1 MEYDVTGTLK
11 IDTESFEK
19 ALKDAQKRI
28 DKFKKDLDSLG
39 SLAKEIGFPELDK
52 SLKDI
57 NKQLDNVVVDFEKV
71 DNSVD
76 GVVESVGDLKK
87 ETDNATNNVKN
98 LKNEIKQVAEEGN
111 KVDESFEKTTKRID
125 ELKSNLKSAYNEMK
139 NLRNEQNKI
148 GERYS
153 KALKKNGEQF
163 TFAYDFY
170 KKGDQARYEKEME
183 KYHKQEAELNKKFN
197 PLFQEVNDKIKRN
210 REEIEKYKSEI
221 DRLEESLERVPNS
234 FDKITEASKNAGQS
248 VRDGLLKELQ
258 KSEEKLA
265 SLYKNFEK
273 ATEKVRSRP
282 LLAHET
288 SDDRIRKGIDESP
301 KLKELNDEIKRQKW
315 YIEDL
320 LKEWDKLGEPSTE
333 LDKKISKIEKWTAG
347 IKEAEVELARL
358 RTSAEN
364 PERFYRDNQSGY
376 YAKKEL
382 DSVMETL
389 SKYDKP
395 MEKINTRMKEL
406 KAEFSQ
412 LLDVPQVADRNFER
426 IRVVEEEID
435 RLYQRAD
442 KRQAKISK
450 EVRDHLNSISTEA
463 KESAKG
469 VDNVTKSAEKLERE
483 TKQVADAGKKA
494 GESAKELDEYFDQAT
509 SSVKKTSAEVDALQ
523 RRINKIKLDKN
534 FTKDF
539 YSAVRSAEGG
549 NGVELKPIYD
559 NLKKDYKDLVKNK
572 AEFERLF
579 SNAVRRTNTRLYP
592 SRDPDK
598 HTNIGGRNFGYIDRK
613 ALISLDEF
621 NKLMDKADEKVK
633 LLNNDAEKTPTAI
646 ERSVEKLREAHSKW
660 DELRN
665 KMNSLKSKG
674 ASESEIEKATAE
686 YEKQRKV
693 VNELT
698 TAHNKLLTSQREEK
712 EQLTD
717 LDKEIKNA
725 VKSSEQLDEPFDQ
738 ATSSAKKTGAEVDKL
753 KQKFRNIYNPI
764 TNRQGLAT
772 IFDNK
777 AQAELDKH
785 NDFFNKTQ
793 DRIMKL
799 KEEMTEVSGLLT
811 DLQIKQR
818 KAQEGLDKYG
828 DGNRWSKKWK
838 EDLKIIPPEI
848 DKVRAKYE
856 SLENEVERLENEI
869 TKSGENYKKITD
881 PLWKSVGSLQK
892 ESKKLG
898 KMISEPIKKGT
909 SEATKEISEFDKKV
923 AEQMVG
929 LNDMLVESGTFTVE
943 QAEKVNQRIAKSI
956 NSTVHQIREGIS
968 KAQGYIKNLSAGS
981 SGLFDEASRRS
992 KLKREVASLNGLIEE
1007 RNRLN
1012 AMWRGMQGSSDN
1024 PFTAKGMSKA
1034 KLEKQ
1039 YKQQFNQFGAGF
1051 LGDANIQ
1058 KDIQK
1063 VNEFH
1068 RTMRDVSAS
1077 TNQWVNQEI
1086 TDFNR
1091 FSKAV
1096 QTSTMEAEN
1105 RLKRL
1110 TQVFSTMNT
1119 TSFRNDVGIGQLFS
1133 GTGQSQAVKNME
1145 RILAQQSKYTKM
1157 GNATGVGFAGSNQF
1171 QNLNR
1176 NIQEYNRL
1184 SNVANLNTQ
1193 RMGLGFEKF
1202 GQYTEKASSNVRS
1215 LGGVLRSLR
1224 TTMSMIGGM
1233 FVWEFAFKIMDSARA
1248 TISAK
1253 SEMESYYKTLHM
1265 GSKEIASFNKSLDN
1279 TISTYQKMN
1288 KFQLGE
1294 TIASLGVEFK
1304 MSTDEMNQVMRVAPM
1319 IVNEYLR
1326 AGRSTE
1332 EAILAIKDISQGE
1345 FLRLSRET
1353 GVGAKEIKEAGWS
1366 GDNKDIISLYQALE
1380 KIGTARHWD
1389 VFASKAQSL
1398 NDVMLIT
1405 ENRMTE
1411 FVTLLSDAV
1420 TPVIVTSF
1428 NALGDAFNSAS
1439 RWYEG
1444 LGSYDKAIVQ
1454 ITTLGTVGLTT
1465 AGVFNSHLVPAVKNV
1480 GTNLISSF
1488 LGVDSAIAKEKGLAQ
1503 AIAHETA
1510 VERIANIERKGGQK
1524 VLHAKIMTLK
1534 AEELANSLGMN
1545 TTKLRMRYENLQ
1557 QMAMK
1562 RGTTELKARELAQRS
1577 LILAEEQN
1585 ITTTQAMN
1593 ILLEEEALAEM
1604 GTAKA
1609 LLVRKLGLDANI
1621 VSEEGMIVAMNEKI
1635 AESFPYISSLVS
1647 ETLATIGLESATAS
1661 LVVTLGLLVAPL
1673 IAIGLAV
1680 APLIA
1685 SFLDLQKSYETLAD
1699 TFENGQQRINE
1710 LEQKQKG
1717 YQKTIDELGSKTNL
1731 TAQEEA
1737 KLQEA
1742 RDGLTYTTEALE
1754 DATNRYNKSVE
1765 YTHIVNKNI
1774 EKVEGERAKNLK
1786 EINKE
1791 LEKQTGKKETI
1802 DSSYGMTTAYK
1813 EQYRTLQVI
1822 AWEEEHR
1829 PERFKKLSEG
1839 IKNTSKDQEEYN
1851 KKIQEFGNDWNQAYS
1866 DMEDAQLKRIDP
1878 NSDAFTRLWSY
1889 FDESWAIAK
1898 MDWIEFWADPF
1909 ASISGELGFDG
1920 LSQSFDDA
1928 LTQMGQDW
1936 DNFWQPITD
1945 FFNNF
1950 SVGGDFDPFA
1960 GLKDWW
1966 GDANA
1971 WLDSIMP
1978 DISVDGIKQ
1987 WFGKNVREPFQ
1998 KAWSDFWKNPF
2009 GGENKQGGQGGTPT
2023 GAKTINLSGMFKFNF
2038 GSLKGM
2044 FNSGFREALGGIPN
2058 ILSSAGQLWSRLG
2071 LGNGQKT
2078 VTSVKQGLQNL
2089 KSTVQQKFNEG
2100 TNSIRTIG
2108 NSWKTNAHNTAK
2120 GVYDKIKSGLGNPAK
2135 IVREKLNEVTQA
2147 INSIRSVWGKAI
2159 NNAVSVFN
2167 VDIPFFNG
2175 GIFGRV
2181 YGYGG
2186 SSSKPRKSR
2195 VRLNAN
2201 APVYGGGSNV
2211 GFETVLRTML
2221 TKQGF
2226 RSPSSYQFYPNSQ
2239 KTTQE
2244 TWDSGKANCYDGAS
2258 LIVALGQMFG
2268 LKGRI
2273 ITGNWNGTGHAGAIV
2288 GGKLYDMTQFQ
2299 RRGVFRGT
2307 QGVHFGSKGNGSY
2320 KGASTEENKKE
2331 INIHITN
2338 DLSNARIYGID
2349 DLDNHIKQTTEKT
2362 FYELNST
2369 DGAIGY

>member
-11 IDTESFEK
+11 IDTEAFEK

-28 DKFKKDLDSLG
+28 DNFKKDLESLG
-39 SLAKEIGFPELDK
+39 NIAKEMGFPELNK

-57 NKQLDNVVVDFEKV
+57 NKQLDNVEANFGEIDKSA
-71 DNSVD
+71 DNVT
-76 GVVESVGDLKK
+76 ESVKKLKK
-87 ETDNATNNVKN
+87 ETKGAKDN
-98 LKNEIKQVAEEGN
+98 IK
-111 KVDESFEKTTKRID
+111 T
-125 ELKSNLKSAYNEMK
+125 
-139 NLRNEQNKI
+139 
-148 GERYS
+148 
-153 KALKKNGEQF
+153 
-163 TFAYDFY
+163 
-170 KKGDQARYEKEME
+170 
-183 KYHKQEAELNKKFN
+183 
-197 PLFQEVNDKIKRN
+197 
-210 REEIEKYKSEI
+210 
-221 DRLEESLERVPNS
+221 
-234 FDKITEASKNAGQS
+234 
-248 VRDGLLKELQ
+248 
-258 KSEEKLA
+258 
-265 SLYKNFEK
+265 
-273 ATEKVRSRP
+273 
-282 LLAHET
+282 
-288 SDDRIRKGIDESP
+288 
-301 KLKELNDEIKRQKW
+301 
-315 YIEDL
+315 
-320 LKEWDKLGEPSTE
+320 
-333 LDKKISKIEKWTAG
+333 
-347 IKEAEVELARL
+347 
-358 RTSAEN
+358 
-364 PERFYRDNQSGY
+364 
-376 YAKKEL
+376 
-382 DSVMETL
+382 
-389 SKYDKP
+389 
-395 MEKINTRMKEL
+395 
-406 KAEFSQ
+406 
-412 LLDVPQVADRNFER
+412 
-426 IRVVEEEID
+426 
-435 RLYQRAD
+435 
-442 KRQAKISK
+442 
-450 EVRDHLNSISTEA
+450 
-463 KESAKG
+463 
-469 VDNVTKSAEKLERE
+469 
-483 TKQVADAGKKA
+483 
-494 GESAKELDEYFDQAT
+494 LDEYFDQAST
-509 SSVKKTSAEVDALQ
+509 SAKKLTAETKKAKVDTLANDVKKVGTSFTEMDKTVSSSMTNLNNRIDEVDARLKKSYSSLNKYYEEFNALNSRMMKNEKKLGQ
-523 RRINKIKLDKN
+523 IYSHNAPRHWLSGVRYKQNLREPQMGYNYWNLEKTSSNRHWRHVGGRRGDYPVYDNAYLEDKDIKEGLAINKRTLEEELKYINELERELAELKQQKESLMSSSTGADKLVYELEAPIRKIRELKREMNTLFKKNISEYKGIPKTFKDVSLENGFLADEKESEKLNARFKEMFEELNVARNKIKETL
-534 FTKDF
+534 TKLVNDYGMSMKEISSLTGGLF
-539 YSAVRSAEGG
+539 DPKILTEGLSEAVVGI
-549 NGVELKPIYD
+549 KPT
-559 NLKKDYKDLVKNK
+559 LKDL
-572 AEFERLF
+572 
-579 SNAVRRTNTRLYP
+579 
-592 SRDPDK
+592 
-598 HTNIGGRNFGYIDRK
+598 
-613 ALISLDEF
+613 
-621 NKLMDKADEKVK
+621 
-633 LLNNDAEKTPTAI
+633 
-646 ERSVEKLREAHSKW
+646 
-660 DELRN
+660 
-665 KMNSLKSKG
+665 
-674 ASESEIEKATAE
+674 
-686 YEKQRKV
+686 EKQIMDTKRKIS
-693 VNELT
+693 
-698 TAHNKLLTSQREEK
+698 K
-712 EQLTD
+712 
-717 LDKEIKNA
+717 I
-725 VKSSEQLDEPFDQ
+725 Q
-738 ATSSAKKTGAEVDKL
+738 ADA
-753 KQKFRNIYNPI
+753 
-764 TNRQGLAT
+764 
-772 IFDNK
+772 
-777 AQAELDKH
+777 
-785 NDFFNKTQ
+785 
-793 DRIMKL
+793 M
-799 KEEMTEVSGLLT
+799 
-811 DLQIKQR
+811 
-818 KAQEGLDKYG
+818 
-828 DGNRWSKKWK
+828 
-838 EDLKIIPPEI
+838 
-848 DKVRAKYE
+848 
-856 SLENEVERLENEI
+856 
-869 TKSGENYKKITD
+869 
-881 PLWKSVGSLQK
+881 K
-892 ESKKLG
+892 ESKKLTQKAIDSNRWSSPDFLPRRKDG
-898 KMISEPIKKGT
+898 SYYNNSRVKRELEYMQDDQRYAENYKLEEFLKLQAELESLEREFETLSKEKNKFFNDNSYTTSGLKSNIELIKSDLKRAKIDLKSAVRDVRYDRGQASEYEGNSYWHESYMKDVEKGM
-909 SEATKEISEFDKKV
+909 KKV
-923 AEQMVG
+923 KALRDTYRSIKTELQGLESQYDILKNKQNSAWRVEQLEPLIQMMTKVATSTDKTVESVREMDSEMSNLSFDDKLKMQFDG
-929 LNDMLVESGTFTVE
+929 LNQMLVETGQMSVE
-943 QAEKVNQRIAKSI
+943 QARMFGTEIIHSLDNVGKKANEITKNIRGRMNIFYKNFGGKSGKWFTEQSPYGQA
-956 NSTVHQIREGIS
+956 STRWIHEQLSTTRDFFKGFT
-968 KAQGYIKNLSAGS
+968 QGFA
-981 SGLFDEASRRS
+981 
-992 KLKREVASLNGLIEE
+992 KLKKEQSESVTWMNELHVKMNELKYSSRDFINTQAFKEAKAGAEE
-1007 RNRLN
+1007 YIRTL
-1012 AMWRGMQGSSDN
+1012 D
-1024 PFTAKGMSKA
+1024 KVKA
-1034 KLEKQ
+1034 RMNLTNK
-1039 YKQQFNQFGAGF
+1039 YKPQFNQYSAGF

-1058 KDIQK
+1058 KDIQL

-1068 RTMRDVSAS
+1068 RVTREVSAS

-1091 FSKAV
+1091 FSQAV
-1096 QTSTMEAEN
+1096 QKSITKAREEMQLLN
-1105 RLKRL
+1105 
-1110 TQVFSTMNT
+1110 
-1119 TSFRNDVGIGQLFS
+1119 TSFRKAG
-1133 GTGQSQAVKNME
+1133 NM
-1145 RILAQQSKYTKM
+1145 
-1157 GNATGVGFAGSNQF
+1157 TGVGFAGTNQF
-1171 QNLNR
+1171 QQINR
-1176 NIQEYNRL
+1176 SMQEYNRL
-1184 SNVANLNTQ
+1184 SNLANLNTN

-1202 GQYTEKASSNVRS
+1202 GQYTQKAESNVRS
-1215 LGGVLRSLR
+1215 FGGVLRSLR

-1265 GSKEIASFNKSLDN
+1265 GSKEIANFNKSLDN

-1304 MSTDEMNQVMRVAPM
+1304 MSTDEMNQVMKVAPM

-1534 AEELANSLGMN
+1534 AEELANKLGMN

-1621 VSEEGMIVAMNEKI
+1621 VSEEGMIVAMNQKI
-1635 AESFPYISSLVS
+1635 AQSFPYISSLVS
-1647 ETLATIGLESATAS
+1647 ETLATLGLESATAS

-1685 SFLDLQKSYETLAD
+1685 SFLDLQKSYETLSD
-1699 TFENGQQRINE
+1699 TFENGQQRIDE

-1717 YQKTIDELGSKTNL
+1717 YQKTIDELGNKTNL
-1731 TAQEEA
+1731 TTQEEA

-1742 RDGLTYTTEALE
+1742 RDGLTYTTDALE

-1791 LEKQTGKKETI
+1791 LEKQTGKKYTI

-1920 LSQSFDDA
+1920 LSQSFNDA

-1978 DISVDGIKQ
+1978 DISVDSIKQ

-2009 GGENKQGGQGGTPT
+2009 GGGENKQGGQGGTPT

-2044 FNSGFREALGGIPN
+2044 FNSGFRGALGGIPN

-2078 VTSVKQGLQNL
+2078 VTSIKQGLHNL
-2089 KSTVQQKFNEG
+2089 KGSVEQKFHEG
-2100 TNSIRTIG
+2100 ANTIKNIG
-2108 NSWKTNAHNTAK
+2108 KTWGTNAHNTAK
-2120 GVYDKIKSGLGNPAK
+2120 GVYDKIKSGIGDPARK
-2135 IVREKLNEVTQA
+2135 VKEKLNEVTTA
-2147 INSIRSVWGKAI
+2147 IKNIKAKWSKAI
-2159 NNAVSVFN
+2159 KDAVSVFN
-2167 VDIPFFNG
+2167 VNIPSLNG
-2175 GIFGRV
+2175 GWFGA
-2181 YGYGG
+2181 YGYRR
-2186 SSSKPRKSR
+2186 SASKPRNSR
-2195 VRLNAN
+2195 VRLNA
-2201 APVYGGGSNV
+2201 PVYGGSSV

-2221 TKQGF
+2221 TNQGF

-2244 TWDSGKANCYDGAS
+2244 TWDSGKANCFDGAS

-2320 KGASTEENKKE
+2320 KGASTEETKKE

-2349 DLDNHIKQTTEKT
+2349 DLDNHIKQTTERT

>member
-11 IDTESFEK
+11 IDTEAFEK

-28 DKFKKDLDSLG
+28 DNFKKDLESLG
-39 SLAKEIGFPELDK
+39 NIAKEMGFPELNK

-57 NKQLDNVVVDFEKV
+57 NKQLDNVEADFGEIDKSA
-71 DNSVD
+71 DNVT
-76 GVVESVGDLKK
+76 ESVKKLKK
-87 ETDNATNNVKN
+87 ET
-98 LKNEIKQVAEEGN
+98 
-111 KVDESFEKTTKRID
+111 
-125 ELKSNLKSAYNEMK
+125 KSAKDN
-139 NLRNEQNKI
+139 
-148 GERYS
+148 
-153 KALKKNGEQF
+153 
-163 TFAYDFY
+163 
-170 KKGDQARYEKEME
+170 
-183 KYHKQEAELNKKFN
+183 
-197 PLFQEVNDKIKRN
+197 IK
-210 REEIEKYKSEI
+210 
-221 DRLEESLERVPNS
+221 
-234 FDKITEASKNAGQS
+234 T
-248 VRDGLLKELQ
+248 
-258 KSEEKLA
+258 
-265 SLYKNFEK
+265 
-273 ATEKVRSRP
+273 
-282 LLAHET
+282 
-288 SDDRIRKGIDESP
+288 
-301 KLKELNDEIKRQKW
+301 
-315 YIEDL
+315 
-320 LKEWDKLGEPSTE
+320 
-333 LDKKISKIEKWTAG
+333 
-347 IKEAEVELARL
+347 
-358 RTSAEN
+358 
-364 PERFYRDNQSGY
+364 
-376 YAKKEL
+376 
-382 DSVMETL
+382 
-389 SKYDKP
+389 
-395 MEKINTRMKEL
+395 
-406 KAEFSQ
+406 
-412 LLDVPQVADRNFER
+412 
-426 IRVVEEEID
+426 
-435 RLYQRAD
+435 
-442 KRQAKISK
+442 
-450 EVRDHLNSISTEA
+450 
-463 KESAKG
+463 
-469 VDNVTKSAEKLERE
+469 
-483 TKQVADAGKKA
+483 
-494 GESAKELDEYFDQAT
+494 LDEYFDQAST
-509 SSVKKTSAEVDALQ
+509 SAKKLTAETKKAKVDTLANDVKKVGTSFTEMDKTVSSSMTNLNNRIDEVDARLKKSYSSLNKYYEEFNALNSRMMKNEKKLGQ
-523 RRINKIKLDKN
+523 IYSHNAPRHWLSGVRYKQNLKEPQMGYNYWDLERTSSNRHWRHVGGRRGDYPVYNNAYLEDKDIKEGLAINKRTLEEELKYINELERELAELKQQKESLMSSSTGADKLVYELEAPIRKIRELKREMNTLFKKNISEYKKIPKTFKDVSLEDGFLADEKESEKMKARFKEMFEELNVARNKIKETLNKLVNDYGMSMKEISSLTGGL
-534 FTKDF
+534 FDPKILTEGL
-539 YSAVRSAEGG
+539 SEAVVGI
-549 NGVELKPIYD
+549 KPT
-559 NLKKDYKDLVKNK
+559 LKDL
-572 AEFERLF
+572 
-579 SNAVRRTNTRLYP
+579 
-592 SRDPDK
+592 
-598 HTNIGGRNFGYIDRK
+598 
-613 ALISLDEF
+613 
-621 NKLMDKADEKVK
+621 
-633 LLNNDAEKTPTAI
+633 
-646 ERSVEKLREAHSKW
+646 
-660 DELRN
+660 
-665 KMNSLKSKG
+665 
-674 ASESEIEKATAE
+674 
-686 YEKQRKV
+686 EKQIMDTKRKIS
-693 VNELT
+693 
-698 TAHNKLLTSQREEK
+698 K
-712 EQLTD
+712 
-717 LDKEIKNA
+717 I
-725 VKSSEQLDEPFDQ
+725 Q
-738 ATSSAKKTGAEVDKL
+738 ADA
-753 KQKFRNIYNPI
+753 
-764 TNRQGLAT
+764 
-772 IFDNK
+772 
-777 AQAELDKH
+777 
-785 NDFFNKTQ
+785 
-793 DRIMKL
+793 M
-799 KEEMTEVSGLLT
+799 
-811 DLQIKQR
+811 
-818 KAQEGLDKYG
+818 
-828 DGNRWSKKWK
+828 
-838 EDLKIIPPEI
+838 
-848 DKVRAKYE
+848 
-856 SLENEVERLENEI
+856 
-869 TKSGENYKKITD
+869 
-881 PLWKSVGSLQK
+881 K
-892 ESKKLG
+892 ESKKLTQKAIESNRKSSRDFLPRRKDG
-898 KMISEPIKKGT
+898 SYYNNDRVKRELEYMQDDQRYAENYKLEEFLKLQAELESLEREFETLSKEKNKFFNDNSYTTSGLKSNIELIKSDLKRAKIDLKSAVRDVRYDRGLASEYEGNSYWHESYMKDVEKGM
-909 SEATKEISEFDKKV
+909 KKV
-923 AEQMVG
+923 KALRDTYRSIKTELQGLETQYDILKNKQNSAWRVEQLEPLIQMMTKVATSTDRTVESVKEMDAEMSNLSFDDKLKMQFDG
-929 LNDMLVESGTFTVE
+929 LNQMLVETGQMSVE
-943 QAEKVNQRIAKSI
+943 QARMFGTEIIHSLDNVGKKANEITKNIRGRMNIFYKNFGGKSGKWFTEQSPYGQA
-956 NSTVHQIREGIS
+956 STRWIHEQLSTTRDFFKGFT
-968 KAQGYIKNLSAGS
+968 QGFA
-981 SGLFDEASRRS
+981 
-992 KLKREVASLNGLIEE
+992 KLKKEQSESVTWMNELHVKMNELKYSSRDFINTQAFKEAKAGAEE
-1007 RNRLN
+1007 YIRTL
-1012 AMWRGMQGSSDN
+1012 D
-1024 PFTAKGMSKA
+1024 KVKA
-1034 KLEKQ
+1034 RMNLTNK
-1039 YKQQFNQFGAGF
+1039 YKPQFNQYSAGF

-1058 KDIQK
+1058 KDIQL

-1068 RTMRDVSAS
+1068 RVTREVSAS

-1091 FSKAV
+1091 FSQAV
-1096 QTSTMEAEN
+1096 QKSITKAREEMQLLN
-1105 RLKRL
+1105 
-1110 TQVFSTMNT
+1110 
-1119 TSFRNDVGIGQLFS
+1119 TSFRKAGNM
-1133 GTGQSQAVKNME
+1133 TGM
-1145 RILAQQSKYTKM
+1145 
-1157 GNATGVGFAGSNQF
+1157 GFAGTNQF
-1171 QNLNR
+1171 QAINKGM
-1176 NIQEYNRL
+1176 QEYNRL

-1202 GQYTEKASSNVRS
+1202 GQYTQKAESNVRS

-1294 TIASLGVEFK
+1294 TISALGVEFK
-1304 MSTDEMNQVMRVAPM
+1304 MSTDEMNQVMKVAPM

-1366 GDNKDIISLYQALE
+1366 GDNKDIISLYKALE

-1389 VFASKAQSL
+1389 VFASKATSL

-1465 AGVFNSHLVPAVKNV
+1465 AGVFNSHLLPAIKNV

-1524 VLHAKIMTLK
+1524 VLHSKIMTLK
-1534 AEELANSLGMN
+1534 AEELANKLGMN

-1604 GTAKA
+1604 GTFKA
-1609 LLVRKLGLDANI
+1609 LLVRKLGLDATI
-1621 VSEEGMIVAMNEKI
+1621 VSEEGMIVAMNERL
-1635 AESFPYISSLVS
+1635 AQSVPFISSLVA
-1647 ETLATIGLESATAS
+1647 ETLATLGLESATAT
-1661 LVVTLGLLVAPL
+1661 LVITLGLLIAPL

-1685 SFLDLQKSYETLAD
+1685 SFLDLQKSYETLSD
-1699 TFENGQQRINE
+1699 TFENGQQRIDE

-1717 YQKTIDELGSKTNL
+1717 YQKTIDELGNKTNL

-1774 EKVEGERAKNLK
+1774 EKIEGERAKNLK

-1791 LEKQTGKKETI
+1791 LEKSTGKKNTL
-1802 DSSYGMTTAYK
+1802 DSSYDMTTAYND
-1813 EQYRTLQVI
+1813 QYKTLQVI
-1822 AWEEEHR
+1822 SWEENHR
-1829 PERFKKLSEG
+1829 IERFKQFDKR
-1839 IKNTSKDQEEYN
+1839 IKDSTSSQEEYN
-1851 KKIQEFGNDWNQAYS
+1851 KKIQEFGNDWNQAYK
-1866 DMEDAQLKRIDP
+1866 DMEDAQLKQIDP
-1878 NSDAFTRLWSY
+1878 NADTFTRLGGYW
-1889 FDESWAIAK
+1889 DEAMAKLK

-1909 ASISGELGFDG
+1909 QGVTFDLGLPAIDSILGSFGFEDSKSNYEGLKSWWDG
-1920 LSQSFDDA
+1920 TVKWFDDSVGYWTDIWNSIA
-1928 LTQMGQDW
+1928 DPV
-1936 DNFWQPITD
+1936 ND
-1945 FFNNF
+1945 FFNGLTVD
-1950 SVGGDFDPFA
+1950 SSFDPFA
-1960 GLKDWW
+1960 GLKQWW
-1966 GDANA
+1966 GDTNA

-2009 GGENKQGGQGGTPT
+2009 GGGENKQGGQGGTPT

-2038 GSLKGM
+2038 GSLKGI
-2044 FNSGFREALGGIPN
+2044 FNNGFRNALGGIPN

-2078 VTSVKQGLQNL
+2078 VTSIRQGLFNL
-2089 KSTVQQKFNEG
+2089 KNIVQQKFNEG
-2100 TNSIRTIG
+2100 ANTIRNIG
-2108 NSWKTNAHNTAK
+2108 NTWKSNAHSTAK
-2120 GVYDKIKSGLGNPAK
+2120 GVYDKIKSGIGSPAK
-2135 IVREKLNEVTQA
+2135 IVRERLNEVTQA
-2147 INSIRSVWGKAI
+2147 IRNIKSVWGKAI

-2320 KGASTEENKKE
+2320 KGASTEETKKE

-2349 DLDNHIKQTTEKT
+2349 DLDSHIKQTTERT

>member
-11 IDTESFEK
+11 IDTEAFEK

-28 DKFKKDLDSLG
+28 DNFKKDLESLG
-39 SLAKEIGFPELDK
+39 NIAKEMGFPELNK

-57 NKQLDNVVVDFEKV
+57 NKQLDNVEADFGEIDKSA
-71 DNSVD
+71 DNVT
-76 GVVESVGDLKK
+76 ESVKKLKK
-87 ETDNATNNVKN
+87 ETKGAKDN
-98 LKNEIKQVAEEGN
+98 IK
-111 KVDESFEKTTKRID
+111 T
-125 ELKSNLKSAYNEMK
+125 
-139 NLRNEQNKI
+139 
-148 GERYS
+148 
-153 KALKKNGEQF
+153 
-163 TFAYDFY
+163 
-170 KKGDQARYEKEME
+170 
-183 KYHKQEAELNKKFN
+183 
-197 PLFQEVNDKIKRN
+197 
-210 REEIEKYKSEI
+210 
-221 DRLEESLERVPNS
+221 
-234 FDKITEASKNAGQS
+234 
-248 VRDGLLKELQ
+248 
-258 KSEEKLA
+258 
-265 SLYKNFEK
+265 
-273 ATEKVRSRP
+273 
-282 LLAHET
+282 
-288 SDDRIRKGIDESP
+288 
-301 KLKELNDEIKRQKW
+301 
-315 YIEDL
+315 
-320 LKEWDKLGEPSTE
+320 
-333 LDKKISKIEKWTAG
+333 
-347 IKEAEVELARL
+347 
-358 RTSAEN
+358 
-364 PERFYRDNQSGY
+364 
-376 YAKKEL
+376 
-382 DSVMETL
+382 
-389 SKYDKP
+389 
-395 MEKINTRMKEL
+395 
-406 KAEFSQ
+406 
-412 LLDVPQVADRNFER
+412 
-426 IRVVEEEID
+426 
-435 RLYQRAD
+435 
-442 KRQAKISK
+442 
-450 EVRDHLNSISTEA
+450 
-463 KESAKG
+463 
-469 VDNVTKSAEKLERE
+469 
-483 TKQVADAGKKA
+483 
-494 GESAKELDEYFDQAT
+494 LDEYFDQAST
-509 SSVKKTSAEVDALQ
+509 SAKKLTAETKKAKVDTLANDVKKVGTSFTEMDKTVSSSMTNLNNRIDEVDARLKKSYSSLNKYYEEFNALNSRMMKNEKKLGQ
-523 RRINKIKLDKN
+523 IYSHNAPRHWLPNSRYKQNLREPQMGYNYWELERTSSNRHWRHVGGDRRDYPAYRNAYLEDKDIKEGLAINKRTLEEELKYINELERELAELKQQKESLMSSSTGADKLVYELEAPIRKIRELKREMNTLFKKNISEYKKIPKTFKDVSLENGFLADEKESEKMKARFKEMFEEMNVARNKIKETLNKLVNDYGMSMKEISSLTGGLFDPKILTEGLSEAVVGIKPTLKDLEKQIMDTKRKISKIQEDAMKKSKKLTQKAIDSNRWSSPDFLPRRKDGSYYNNSRVKRELEYMQDDQRYAENYKLEEFLKLQAELESLEREFETLSKEKN
-534 FTKDF
+534 KFFNENSYTTSGLKNNIELIKSDLKRAKIDLR
-539 YSAVRSAEGG
+539 SAVRDVRYDRGQASEYEG
-549 NGVELKPIYD
+549 NSYWHESYMKDVEKGMKKVKALRDTYRSIKTELQGLESQYD
-559 NLKKDYKDLVKNK
+559 ILKNK
-572 AEFERLF
+572 Q
-579 SNAVRRTNTRLYP
+579 
-592 SRDPDK
+592 
-598 HTNIGGRNFGYIDRK
+598 
-613 ALISLDEF
+613 
-621 NKLMDKADEKVK
+621 
-633 LLNNDAEKTPTAI
+633 
-646 ERSVEKLREAHSKW
+646 
-660 DELRN
+660 
-665 KMNSLKSKG
+665 NS
-674 ASESEIEKATAE
+674 AW
-686 YEKQRKV
+686 RV
-693 VNELT
+693 
-698 TAHNKLLTSQREEK
+698 
-712 EQLTD
+712 EQL
-717 LDKEIKNA
+717 
-725 VKSSEQLDEPFDQ
+725 EPLIQ
-738 ATSSAKKTGAEVDKL
+738 MMTKVATSTDRTVESVREMDSEMSNLSFDDKL
-753 KQKFRNIYNPI
+753 KVQFD
-764 TNRQGLAT
+764 GLNQMLVETGQMSVEQARMFGT
-772 IFDNK
+772 EIIHSLDNVGKK
-777 AQAELDKH
+777 A
-785 NDFFNKTQ
+785 
-793 DRIMKL
+793 
-799 KEEMTEVSGLLT
+799 
-811 DLQIKQR
+811 
-818 KAQEGLDKYG
+818 
-828 DGNRWSKKWK
+828 
-838 EDLKIIPPEI
+838 
-848 DKVRAKYE
+848 
-856 SLENEVERLENEI
+856 NEI
-869 TKSGENYKKITD
+869 TKNIRGRMNIFYKNFGGKSGKWFTEQSPYGQASTRWIHEQLSTTRD
-881 PLWKSVGSLQK
+881 FF
-892 ESKKLG
+892 
-898 KMISEPIKKGT
+898 KG
-909 SEATKEISEFDKKV
+909 
-923 AEQMVG
+923 
-929 LNDMLVESGTFTVE
+929 FT
-943 QAEKVNQRIAKSI
+943 
-956 NSTVHQIREGIS
+956 
-968 KAQGYIKNLSAGS
+968 QGFA
-981 SGLFDEASRRS
+981 
-992 KLKREVASLNGLIEE
+992 KLKKEQSESVTWMNELHVKMNELKYSSRDFINTQAFKEAKAGAEE
-1007 RNRLN
+1007 YIRTL
-1012 AMWRGMQGSSDN
+1012 D
-1024 PFTAKGMSKA
+1024 KVKA
-1034 KLEKQ
+1034 RMNLTNK
-1039 YKQQFNQFGAGF
+1039 YKPQFNQYSAGF

-1058 KDIQK
+1058 KDIQL

-1068 RTMRDVSAS
+1068 RVTREVSAS

-1091 FSKAV
+1091 FSQAV
-1096 QTSTMEAEN
+1096 QKSITKAREEMQLLN
-1105 RLKRL
+1105 
-1110 TQVFSTMNT
+1110 
-1119 TSFRNDVGIGQLFS
+1119 TSFRKAG
-1133 GTGQSQAVKNME
+1133 NM
-1145 RILAQQSKYTKM
+1145 
-1157 GNATGVGFAGSNQF
+1157 TGVGFAGTNQF
-1171 QNLNR
+1171 QQINR
-1176 NIQEYNRL
+1176 SMQEYNRL
-1184 SNVANLNTQ
+1184 SNLANLNTN

-1202 GQYTEKASSNVRS
+1202 GQYTQKAESNVRS
-1215 LGGVLRSLR
+1215 FGGVLRSLR

-1265 GSKEIASFNKSLDN
+1265 GSKEIANFNKSLDN

-1304 MSTDEMNQVMRVAPM
+1304 MSTDEMNQVMKVAPM

-1647 ETLATIGLESATAS
+1647 ETLATLGLESATAS

-1673 IAIGLAV
+1673 IAIGVAV

-1685 SFLDLQKSYETLAD
+1685 SFLDLQKSYETLSD
-1699 TFENGQQRINE
+1699 TFENGQQRIDE

-1717 YQKTIDELGSKTNL
+1717 YQKTIDELGNKTNL
-1731 TAQEEA
+1731 TAEEEA

-1742 RDGLTYTTEALE
+1742 RDGLTYTTDALE

-1791 LEKQTGKKETI
+1791 LEKQTGKKYTI

-1829 PERFKKLSEG
+1829 PERFKKLSES

-1920 LSQSFDDA
+1920 LSQSFNDA

-1950 SVGGDFDPFA
+1950 SVGSDFDPFA

-1966 GDANA
+1966 GDANT

-1978 DISVDGIKQ
+1978 DISVDSFKQ
-1987 WFGKNVREPFQ
+1987 WFGKNIREPFQ
-1998 KAWSDFWKNPF
+1998 KAWNEFWANPF
-2009 GGENKQGGQGGTPT
+2009 GGGEDKKGGQGGTPT
-2023 GAKTINLSGMFKFNF
+2023 ASKTFNLSGMFKFNF
-2038 GSLKGM
+2038 GGLKDM
-2044 FNSGFREALGGIPN
+2044 FNNGFRKALGGIPN
-2058 ILSSAGQLWSRLG
+2058 IISTAGQLWSKLG

-2078 VTSVKQGLQNL
+2078 VTSIKQGLHNL
-2089 KSTVQQKFNEG
+2089 KGSVEQKFHEG
-2100 TNSIRTIG
+2100 ANTIKNIG
-2108 NSWKTNAHNTAK
+2108 KTWGTNAHNTAK
-2120 GVYDKIKSGLGNPAK
+2120 GVYDKIKSGIGDPARK
-2135 IVREKLNEVTQA
+2135 VKEKLNEVTTA
-2147 INSIRSVWGKAI
+2147 IKNIKAKWSKAI
-2159 NNAVSVFN
+2159 KDAVSVFN
-2167 VDIPFFNG
+2167 VNIPSLNG
-2175 GIFGRV
+2175 GWFGA
-2181 YGYGG
+2181 YGYRR
-2186 SSSKPRKSR
+2186 SASKPRNSR
-2195 VRLNAN
+2195 VRLNA
-2201 APVYGGGSNV
+2201 PVYGGSSV

-2221 TKQGF
+2221 TNQGF

-2244 TWDSGKANCYDGAS
+2244 TWDSGKANCFDGAS

-2320 KGASTEENKKE
+2320 KGASTEETKKE

-2349 DLDNHIKQTTEKT
+2349 DLDNHIKQTTERT

>member
-11 IDTESFEK
+11 IDTEAFEK

-28 DKFKKDLDSLG
+28 DNFKKDLESLG
-39 SLAKEIGFPELDK
+39 NIAKEMGFPELNK

-57 NKQLDNVVVDFEKV
+57 NKQLDNVEANFGEIDKSA
-71 DNSVD
+71 DNVT
-76 GVVESVGDLKK
+76 ESVKKLKK
-87 ETDNATNNVKN
+87 ETKGAKDN
-98 LKNEIKQVAEEGN
+98 IK
-111 KVDESFEKTTKRID
+111 T
-125 ELKSNLKSAYNEMK
+125 
-139 NLRNEQNKI
+139 
-148 GERYS
+148 
-153 KALKKNGEQF
+153 
-163 TFAYDFY
+163 
-170 KKGDQARYEKEME
+170 
-183 KYHKQEAELNKKFN
+183 
-197 PLFQEVNDKIKRN
+197 
-210 REEIEKYKSEI
+210 
-221 DRLEESLERVPNS
+221 
-234 FDKITEASKNAGQS
+234 
-248 VRDGLLKELQ
+248 
-258 KSEEKLA
+258 
-265 SLYKNFEK
+265 
-273 ATEKVRSRP
+273 
-282 LLAHET
+282 
-288 SDDRIRKGIDESP
+288 
-301 KLKELNDEIKRQKW
+301 
-315 YIEDL
+315 
-320 LKEWDKLGEPSTE
+320 
-333 LDKKISKIEKWTAG
+333 
-347 IKEAEVELARL
+347 
-358 RTSAEN
+358 
-364 PERFYRDNQSGY
+364 
-376 YAKKEL
+376 
-382 DSVMETL
+382 
-389 SKYDKP
+389 
-395 MEKINTRMKEL
+395 
-406 KAEFSQ
+406 
-412 LLDVPQVADRNFER
+412 
-426 IRVVEEEID
+426 
-435 RLYQRAD
+435 
-442 KRQAKISK
+442 
-450 EVRDHLNSISTEA
+450 
-463 KESAKG
+463 
-469 VDNVTKSAEKLERE
+469 
-483 TKQVADAGKKA
+483 
-494 GESAKELDEYFDQAT
+494 LDEYFDQAST
-509 SSVKKTSAEVDALQ
+509 SAKKLTAETKKAKVDTLANDVKKVGTSFTEMDKTVSSSMTNLNNRIDEVDARLKKSYSSLNKYYEEFNALNSRMMKNEKKLGQ
-523 RRINKIKLDKN
+523 IYSHNAPRHWLSGVRYKQNLREPQMGYNYWNLEKTSSNRHWRHVGGRRGDYPVYDNAYLEDKDIKEGLAINKRTLEEELKYINELERELAELKQQKESLMSSSTGADKLVYELEAPIRKIRELKREMNTLFKKNISEYKGIPKTFKDVSLENGFLADEKESEKLNARFKEMFEELNVARNKIKETL
-534 FTKDF
+534 TKLVNDYGMSMKEISSLTGGLF
-539 YSAVRSAEGG
+539 DPKILTEGLSEAVVGI
-549 NGVELKPIYD
+549 KPT
-559 NLKKDYKDLVKNK
+559 LKDL
-572 AEFERLF
+572 
-579 SNAVRRTNTRLYP
+579 
-592 SRDPDK
+592 
-598 HTNIGGRNFGYIDRK
+598 
-613 ALISLDEF
+613 
-621 NKLMDKADEKVK
+621 
-633 LLNNDAEKTPTAI
+633 
-646 ERSVEKLREAHSKW
+646 
-660 DELRN
+660 
-665 KMNSLKSKG
+665 
-674 ASESEIEKATAE
+674 
-686 YEKQRKV
+686 EKQIMDTKRKIS
-693 VNELT
+693 
-698 TAHNKLLTSQREEK
+698 K
-712 EQLTD
+712 
-717 LDKEIKNA
+717 I
-725 VKSSEQLDEPFDQ
+725 Q
-738 ATSSAKKTGAEVDKL
+738 ADA
-753 KQKFRNIYNPI
+753 
-764 TNRQGLAT
+764 
-772 IFDNK
+772 
-777 AQAELDKH
+777 
-785 NDFFNKTQ
+785 
-793 DRIMKL
+793 M
-799 KEEMTEVSGLLT
+799 
-811 DLQIKQR
+811 
-818 KAQEGLDKYG
+818 
-828 DGNRWSKKWK
+828 
-838 EDLKIIPPEI
+838 
-848 DKVRAKYE
+848 
-856 SLENEVERLENEI
+856 
-869 TKSGENYKKITD
+869 
-881 PLWKSVGSLQK
+881 K
-892 ESKKLG
+892 ESKKLTQKAIDSNRWSSPDFLPRRKDG
-898 KMISEPIKKGT
+898 SYYNNDRVKRELEYMQDDQRYAENYKLEEFLKLQAELESLEREFETLSKEKNKFFNDNSYTTSGLKSNIELIKSDLKRAKIDLKSAVRDVRYDRGQASEYEGNSYWHESYMKDVEKGM
-909 SEATKEISEFDKKV
+909 KKV
-923 AEQMVG
+923 KALRDTYRSIKTELQGLESQYDILKNKQNSAWRVEQLEPLIQMMTKVATSTDKTVESVREMDSEMSNLSFDDKLKMQFDG
-929 LNDMLVESGTFTVE
+929 LNQMLVETGQMSVE
-943 QAEKVNQRIAKSI
+943 QARMFGTEIIHSLDNVGKKANEITKNIRGRMNIFYKNFGGKSGKWFTEQSPYGQA
-956 NSTVHQIREGIS
+956 STRWIHEQLSTTRDFFKGFT
-968 KAQGYIKNLSAGS
+968 QGFA
-981 SGLFDEASRRS
+981 
-992 KLKREVASLNGLIEE
+992 KLKKEQSESVTWMNELHVKMNELKYSSRDFINTQAFKEAKAGAEE
-1007 RNRLN
+1007 YIRTL
-1012 AMWRGMQGSSDN
+1012 D
-1024 PFTAKGMSKA
+1024 KVKA
-1034 KLEKQ
+1034 RMNLTNK
-1039 YKQQFNQFGAGF
+1039 YKPQFNQYSAGF

-1058 KDIQK
+1058 KDIQL

-1068 RTMRDVSAS
+1068 RVTREVSAS

-1091 FSKAV
+1091 FSQAV
-1096 QTSTMEAEN
+1096 QKSITKAREEMQLLN
-1105 RLKRL
+1105 
-1110 TQVFSTMNT
+1110 
-1119 TSFRNDVGIGQLFS
+1119 TSFRKAG
-1133 GTGQSQAVKNME
+1133 NM
-1145 RILAQQSKYTKM
+1145 
-1157 GNATGVGFAGSNQF
+1157 TGVGFAGTNQF
-1171 QNLNR
+1171 QQINR
-1176 NIQEYNRL
+1176 SMQEYNRL
-1184 SNVANLNTQ
+1184 SNLANLNTN

-1202 GQYTEKASSNVRS
+1202 GQYTQKAESNVRS
-1215 LGGVLRSLR
+1215 FGGVLRSLR

-1265 GSKEIASFNKSLDN
+1265 GSKEIANFNKSLDN

-1304 MSTDEMNQVMRVAPM
+1304 MSTDEMNQVMKVAPM

-1534 AEELANSLGMN
+1534 AEELANKLGMN

-1621 VSEEGMIVAMNEKI
+1621 VSEEGMIVAMNQKI
-1635 AESFPYISSLVS
+1635 AQSFPYISSLVS
-1647 ETLATIGLESATAS
+1647 ETLATLGLESATAS

-1699 TFENGQQRINE
+1699 TFENGQQRIDE

-1717 YQKTIDELGSKTNL
+1717 YQKTIDELGNKTNL
-1731 TAQEEA
+1731 TTQEEA

-1742 RDGLTYTTEALE
+1742 RDGLTYTTDALE

-1791 LEKQTGKKETI
+1791 LEKQTGKKYTI

-1920 LSQSFDDA
+1920 LSQSFNDA

-1978 DISVDGIKQ
+1978 DISVDSIKQ

-2009 GGENKQGGQGGTPT
+2009 GGGENKQGGQGGTPT

-2044 FNSGFREALGGIPN
+2044 FNSGFRGALGGIPN

-2078 VTSVKQGLQNL
+2078 VTSIKQGLHNL
-2089 KSTVQQKFNEG
+2089 KGSVEQKFHEG
-2100 TNSIRTIG
+2100 ANTIKNIG
-2108 NSWKTNAHNTAK
+2108 KTWGTNAHNTAK
-2120 GVYDKIKSGLGNPAK
+2120 GVYDKIKSGIGDPARK
-2135 IVREKLNEVTQA
+2135 VKEKLNEVTTA
-2147 INSIRSVWGKAI
+2147 IKNIKAKWSKAI
-2159 NNAVSVFN
+2159 KDAVSVFN
-2167 VDIPFFNG
+2167 VNIPSLNG
-2175 GIFGRV
+2175 GWFGA
-2181 YGYGG
+2181 YGYRR
-2186 SSSKPRKSR
+2186 SASKPRNSR
-2195 VRLNAN
+2195 VRLNA
-2201 APVYGGGSNV
+2201 PVYGGSSV

-2221 TKQGF
+2221 TNQGF

-2244 TWDSGKANCYDGAS
+2244 TWDSGKANCFDGAS

-2320 KGASTEENKKE
+2320 KGASTEETKKE

-2349 DLDNHIKQTTEKT
+2349 DLDNHIKQTTERT

>member
-11 IDTESFEK
+11 IDTEAFEK

-28 DKFKKDLDSLG
+28 DNFKKDLESLG
-39 SLAKEIGFPELDK
+39 NIAKEMGFPELNK

-57 NKQLDNVVVDFEKV
+57 NKQLDNVEADFGEIDKSADNV
-71 DNSVD
+71 TNSVKN
-76 GVVESVGDLKK
+76 LKK

-98 LKNEIKQVAEEGN
+98 LKNETKQVAN
-111 KVDESFEKTTKRID
+111 ESKKIADTVTTLD
-125 ELKSNLKSAYNEMK
+125 
-139 NLRNEQNKI
+139 
-148 GERYS
+148 
-153 KALKKNGEQF
+153 
-163 TFAYDFY
+163 DFY
-170 KKGDQARYEKEME
+170 NQA
-183 KYHKQEAELNKKFN
+183 
-197 PLFQEVNDKIKRN
+197 
-210 REEIEKYKSEI
+210 
-221 DRLEESLERVPNS
+221 
-234 FDKITEASKNAGQS
+234 
-248 VRDGLLKELQ
+248 
-258 KSEEKLA
+258 
-265 SLYKNFEK
+265 
-273 ATEKVRSRP
+273 
-282 LLAHET
+282 T
-288 SDDRIRKGIDESP
+288 S
-301 KLKELNDEIKRQKW
+301 
-315 YIEDL
+315 
-320 LKEWDKLGEPSTE
+320 
-333 LDKKISKIEKWTAG
+333 
-347 IKEAEVELARL
+347 
-358 RTSAEN
+358 
-364 PERFYRDNQSGY
+364 
-376 YAKKEL
+376 
-382 DSVMETL
+382 
-389 SKYDKP
+389 
-395 MEKINTRMKEL
+395 
-406 KAEFSQ
+406 
-412 LLDVPQVADRNFER
+412 
-426 IRVVEEEID
+426 
-435 RLYQRAD
+435 
-442 KRQAKISK
+442 
-450 EVRDHLNSISTEA
+450 
-463 KESAKG
+463 
-469 VDNVTKSAEKLERE
+469 SAEKLTAE
-483 TKQVADAGKKA
+483 T
-494 GESAKELDEYFDQAT
+494 
-509 SSVKKTSAEVDALQ
+509 KKTSAEVDALQ
-523 RRINKIKLDKN
+523 RRISRIKLDKS

-539 YSAVRSAEGG
+539 YGAVRSAEGG
-549 NGVELKPIYD
+549 NGVELKPIY
-559 NLKKDYKDLVKNK
+559 NQLKKDYKDLVKNK

-579 SNAVRRTNTRLYP
+579 SNAVQRTNTRLYP

-621 NKLMDKADEKVK
+621 NKLMTKADEKVK
-633 LLNNDAEKTPTAI
+633 LLNKDTEKTPTAI
-646 ERSVEKLREAHSKW
+646 EKSVEKLREAQSKW

-674 ASESEIEKATAE
+674 ASEKEIEKATAE

-753 KQKFRNIYNPI
+753 KQKLRSV
-764 TNRQGLAT
+764 TNHTTTRFGIGMMLQNSSDAEANQIKSLMDKNNARIRQ
-772 IFDNK
+772 
-777 AQAELDKH
+777 
-785 NDFFNKTQ
+785 
-793 DRIMKL
+793 L
-799 KEEMTEVSGLLT
+799 KEEMATVS
-811 DLQIKQR
+811 DLWDDLSIKVN
-818 KAQEGLDKYG
+818 KAQNMLDKHG
-828 DGNRWSKKWK
+828 EGHRWSKKWA
-838 EDLKIIPPEI
+838 EDLKTIPPEI
-848 DKVRAKYE
+848 DKVKAKYN
-856 SLENEVERLENEI
+856 SLEDEVLKLEE
-869 TKSGENYKKITD
+869 ENSLLSKEYSNVFSEVAK
-881 PLWKSVGSLQK
+881 PLNSLRSNVK
-892 ESKKLG
+892 GLG
-898 KMISEPIKKGT
+898 KMISTPFKQVASDVGVAE
-909 SEATKEISEFDKKV
+909 KEISEFDKKV

-943 QAEKVNQRIAKSI
+943 QAEKVNQRIAKSV
-956 NSTVHQIREGIS
+956 NSTVENIRQGIS
-968 KAQGYIKNLSAGS
+968 KAQGYLKNISAGS
-981 SGLFDEASRRS
+981 SGLFDEASRRG
-992 KLKREVASLNGLIEE
+992 KLKREVASLRGLIEE

-1024 PFTAKGMSKA
+1024 IFTARGMSKA

-1265 GSKEIASFNKSLDN
+1265 GSKEIANFNKSLDN

-1465 AGVFNSHLVPAVKNV
+1465 AGVFNSHLLPAIQNV
-1480 GTNLISSF
+1480 GRNLISSF

-1604 GTAKA
+1604 GTFKA
-1609 LLVRKLGLDANI
+1609 LLVRKLGLDATI
-1621 VSEEGMIVAMNEKI
+1621 VSEEGMIVAMNERL
-1635 AESFPYISSLVS
+1635 AQSVPFISSLVA
-1647 ETLATIGLESATAS
+1647 ETLATIGLESATAT

-1685 SFLDLQKSYETLAD
+1685 SFLDLQKSYETLSD
-1699 TFENGQQRINE
+1699 TFENGQQRIDE

-1717 YQKTIDELGSKTNL
+1717 YQKTIDELGNKTNL

-1774 EKVEGERAKNLK
+1774 EKIEGKRAKNLK

-1791 LEKQTGKKETI
+1791 LEKSTGKKNTL
-1802 DSSYGMTTAYK
+1802 DSSYDMTTAYND
-1813 EQYRTLQVI
+1813 QYKTLQVI
-1822 AWEEEHR
+1822 AWEENHR
-1829 PERFKKLSEG
+1829 IERFKQFDKR
-1839 IKNTSKDQEEYN
+1839 IKDSTSSQEEYN
-1851 KKIQEFGNDWNQAYS
+1851 KKIQEFGNDWNQAYK
-1866 DMEDAQLKRIDP
+1866 DMEDAQLKQIDP
-1878 NSDAFTRLWSY
+1878 NADTFTRLGGYW
-1889 FDESWAIAK
+1889 DEAMAKLK

-1909 ASISGELGFDG
+1909 QGVTFDLGLPAIDSILGSFGFEDSKSNYEGLKSWWDG
-1920 LSQSFDDA
+1920 TVKWFDDSVGYWTDIWNSIA
-1928 LTQMGQDW
+1928 DPV
-1936 DNFWQPITD
+1936 ND
-1945 FFNNF
+1945 FFNGLTVD
-1950 SVGGDFDPFA
+1950 SSFDPFA
-1960 GLKDWW
+1960 GLKQWW
-1966 GDANA
+1966 GDTNA

-2009 GGENKQGGQGGTPT
+2009 GGGENKQGGQGGTPT

-2038 GSLKGM
+2038 GSLKEM
-2044 FNSGFREALGGIPN
+2044 FNNGFRTALGGIPN

-2078 VTSVKQGLQNL
+2078 VTSIKQGLHNL
-2089 KSTVQQKFNEG
+2089 KGTVQQKFNEG
-2100 TNSIRTIG
+2100 ANTIKSIG
-2108 NSWKTNAHNTAK
+2108 NTWKTNAHNTAK

-2147 INSIRSVWGKAI
+2147 IKSIRSVWGKAI
-2159 NNAVSVFN
+2159 KNAVSVFN

-2273 ITGNWNGTGHAGAIV
+2273 VTGNWNGTGHAGAIV

-2320 KGASTEENKKE
+2320 KGASTEETKKE

-2349 DLDNHIKQTTEKT
+2349 DLDNHIKQTTERT

>member
-28 DKFKKDLDSLG
+28 DKFKKDLESLG
-39 SLAKEIGFPELDK
+39 SLAKEMGFPELNK
-52 SLKDI
+52 SLKDVM
-57 NKQLDNVVVDFEKV
+57 KQLDSVEADF
-71 DNSVD
+71 
-76 GVVESVGDLKK
+76 G
-87 ETDNATNNVKN
+87 
-98 LKNEIKQVAEEGN
+98 
-111 KVDESFEKTTKRID
+111 
-125 ELKSNLKSAYNEMK
+125 
-139 NLRNEQNKI
+139 
-148 GERYS
+148 
-153 KALKKNGEQF
+153 
-163 TFAYDFY
+163 
-170 KKGDQARYEKEME
+170 
-183 KYHKQEAELNKKFN
+183 
-197 PLFQEVNDKIKRN
+197 EVN
-210 REEIEKYKSEI
+210 KS
-221 DRLEESLERVPNS
+221 V
-234 FDKITEASKNAGQS
+234 DKIT
-248 VRDGLLKELQ
+248 
-258 KSEEKLA
+258 
-265 SLYKNFEK
+265 
-273 ATEKVRSRP
+273 
-282 LLAHET
+282 
-288 SDDRIRKGIDESP
+288 
-301 KLKELNDEIKRQKW
+301 
-315 YIEDL
+315 
-320 LKEWDKLGEPSTE
+320 
-333 LDKKISKIEKWTAG
+333 
-347 IKEAEVELARL
+347 
-358 RTSAEN
+358 
-364 PERFYRDNQSGY
+364 DNVKDF
-376 YAKKEL
+376 KKE
-382 DSVMETL
+382 
-389 SKYDKP
+389 
-395 MEKINTRMKEL
+395 
-406 KAEFSQ
+406 
-412 LLDVPQVADRNFER
+412 
-426 IRVVEEEID
+426 
-435 RLYQRAD
+435 
-442 KRQAKISK
+442 
-450 EVRDHLNSISTEA
+450 ST
-463 KESAKG
+463 
-469 VDNVTKSAEKLERE
+469 
-483 TKQVADAGKKA
+483 KA
-494 GESAKELDEYFDQAT
+494 GESIKTLDEYFDQAT
-509 SSVKKTSAEVDALQ
+509 TSAE
-523 RRINKIKLDKN
+523 KLTAETKKTTAEISVLEKKLSN
-534 FTKDF
+534 LKLNNQFGKDF
-539 YSAVRSAEGG
+539 YKLVSQAEGT
-549 NGVELKPIYD
+549 NGVLLKPIYEQ
-559 NLKKDYKDLVKNK
+559 LKSIYKPLVKGR
-572 AEFERLF
+572 AEFEKLF
-579 SNAVRRTNTRLYP
+579 ANALMGTNTKLFP
-592 SRDPDK
+592 SRDPDNHVSFGK
-598 HTNIGGRNFGYIDRK
+598 GINKRNFGYIDRSNLKEFKDLSVEIDKITAKIEKLK
-613 ALISLDEF
+613 ASEEGIGDNFNQATTGAEKLNAEMKESPTTLEKLEKELDEVTRKF
-621 NKLMDKADEKVK
+621 QKAKQEFKR
-633 LLNNDAEKTPTAI
+633 AETEWGYVWK
-646 ERSVEKLREAHSKW
+646 
-660 DELRN
+660 
-665 KMNSLKSKG
+665 
-674 ASESEIEKATAE
+674 EIHRLQNEGGS
-686 YEKQRKV
+686 EKQIAEAKKEA
-693 VNELT
+693 NERLK
-698 TAHNKLLTSQREEK
+698 NVQRLRQEYHRLWGDRNRLFQEISRMPK
-712 EQLTD
+712 EDVQ
-717 LDKEIKNA
+717 K
-725 VKSSEQLDEPFDQ
+725 LDESFDQ
-738 ATSSAKKTGAEVDKL
+738 TTSSVKKTGAEVDKL
-753 KQKFRNIYNPI
+753 KQKLRSV
-764 TNRQGLAT
+764 TNHTTTRFGIGMMLQNSSDAEANQIKSLMDKNNARIRQ
-772 IFDNK
+772 
-777 AQAELDKH
+777 
-785 NDFFNKTQ
+785 
-793 DRIMKL
+793 L
-799 KEEMTEVSGLLT
+799 KEEMATVS
-811 DLQIKQR
+811 DLWDDLSIKVN
-818 KAQEGLDKYG
+818 KAQNMLDKHG
-828 DGNRWSKKWK
+828 EGHRWSKKWA
-838 EDLKIIPPEI
+838 EDLKTIPPEI
-848 DKVRAKYE
+848 DKVKAKYN
-856 SLENEVERLENEI
+856 SLEDEVLKLEE
-869 TKSGENYKKITD
+869 ENSLLSKEYSNVFSEVAK
-881 PLWKSVGSLQK
+881 PLNSLRSNVK
-892 ESKKLG
+892 GLG
-898 KMISEPIKKGT
+898 KMISTPFKQVASDVGVAE
-909 SEATKEISEFDKKV
+909 KEISEFDKKV

-943 QAEKVNQRIAKSI
+943 QAEKVNQRIAKSV
-956 NSTVHQIREGIS
+956 NSTVENIRQGIS
-968 KAQGYIKNLSAGS
+968 KAQGYLKNISAGS
-981 SGLFDEASRRS
+981 SGLFDEASRRG
-992 KLKREVASLNGLIEE
+992 KLKREVASLRGLIEE

-1012 AMWRGMQGSSDN
+1012 AMWRGMQRNSDN
-1024 PFTAKGMSKA
+1024 VFTARGMSKA

-1265 GSKEIASFNKSLDN
+1265 GSKEISNFNKSLDN

-1465 AGVFNSHLVPAVKNV
+1465 AGVFNSHLLPAIKNV

-1604 GTAKA
+1604 GTFKA
-1609 LLVRKLGLDANI
+1609 LLVRKLGLDATI
-1621 VSEEGMIVAMNEKI
+1621 VSEEGMIVAMNERL
-1635 AESFPYISSLVS
+1635 AQSVPFISSLVA
-1647 ETLATIGLESATAS
+1647 ETLATLGLESATAT

-1685 SFLDLQKSYETLAD
+1685 SFLDLQKSYETLSD
-1699 TFENGQQRINE
+1699 TFENGQQRIDE

-1774 EKVEGERAKNLK
+1774 EKIEGERAKNLK

-1791 LEKQTGKKETI
+1791 LEKSTGKKNTL
-1802 DSSYGMTTAYK
+1802 DSSYDMTTAYND
-1813 EQYRTLQVI
+1813 QYKTLQVI
-1822 AWEEEHR
+1822 SWEENHR
-1829 PERFKKLSEG
+1829 IERFKQFDKR
-1839 IKNTSKDQEEYN
+1839 IKDSTSSQEEYN
-1851 KKIQEFGNDWNQAYS
+1851 KKIQEFGNDWNQAYK
-1866 DMEDAQLKRIDP
+1866 DMEDAQLKQIDP
-1878 NSDAFTRLWSY
+1878 NADTFTRLGGYW
-1889 FDESWAIAK
+1889 DEAMAKLK

-1909 ASISGELGFDG
+1909 QGVTFDLGLPAIDSILGSFGFEDSKSNYEGLKSWWDG
-1920 LSQSFDDA
+1920 TVKWFDDSIGYWTDIWNSIA
-1928 LTQMGQDW
+1928 DPV
-1936 DNFWQPITD
+1936 ND
-1945 FFNNF
+1945 FFNGLTVD
-1950 SVGGDFDPFA
+1950 SSFDPFA

-1966 GDANA
+1966 GDTNA

-1978 DISVDGIKQ
+1978 DISVDSIKQ

-2044 FNSGFREALGGIPN
+2044 FNSGFRGALGGIPN

-2100 TNSIRTIG
+2100 ANTIRNIG
-2108 NSWKTNAHNTAK
+2108 NTWKSNAHSTAK

-2147 INSIRSVWGKAI
+2147 IKSIRSVWGKAI
-2159 NNAVSVFN
+2159 KNAVSVFN

-2320 KGASTEENKKE
+2320 KGASTEETKKE

-2349 DLDNHIKQTTEKT
+2349 DLDNHIKQTTERT

>member
-11 IDTESFEK
+11 IDTEAFEK

-28 DKFKKDLDSLG
+28 DNFKKDLESLG
-39 SLAKEIGFPELDK
+39 NIAKEMGFPELNK

-57 NKQLDNVVVDFEKV
+57 NKQLDNVEADFGEIDKSA
-71 DNSVD
+71 DNVT
-76 GVVESVGDLKK
+76 ESVKKLKK
-87 ETDNATNNVKN
+87 ETKGAKDN
-98 LKNEIKQVAEEGN
+98 IK
-111 KVDESFEKTTKRID
+111 T
-125 ELKSNLKSAYNEMK
+125 
-139 NLRNEQNKI
+139 
-148 GERYS
+148 
-153 KALKKNGEQF
+153 
-163 TFAYDFY
+163 
-170 KKGDQARYEKEME
+170 
-183 KYHKQEAELNKKFN
+183 
-197 PLFQEVNDKIKRN
+197 
-210 REEIEKYKSEI
+210 
-221 DRLEESLERVPNS
+221 
-234 FDKITEASKNAGQS
+234 
-248 VRDGLLKELQ
+248 
-258 KSEEKLA
+258 
-265 SLYKNFEK
+265 
-273 ATEKVRSRP
+273 
-282 LLAHET
+282 
-288 SDDRIRKGIDESP
+288 
-301 KLKELNDEIKRQKW
+301 
-315 YIEDL
+315 
-320 LKEWDKLGEPSTE
+320 
-333 LDKKISKIEKWTAG
+333 
-347 IKEAEVELARL
+347 
-358 RTSAEN
+358 
-364 PERFYRDNQSGY
+364 
-376 YAKKEL
+376 
-382 DSVMETL
+382 
-389 SKYDKP
+389 
-395 MEKINTRMKEL
+395 
-406 KAEFSQ
+406 
-412 LLDVPQVADRNFER
+412 
-426 IRVVEEEID
+426 
-435 RLYQRAD
+435 
-442 KRQAKISK
+442 
-450 EVRDHLNSISTEA
+450 
-463 KESAKG
+463 
-469 VDNVTKSAEKLERE
+469 
-483 TKQVADAGKKA
+483 
-494 GESAKELDEYFDQAT
+494 LDEYFDQASTSAKKLTAETKKAKVDTLANDVKKVGTSFTEMDKTVSSSMTNLNNRIDEVDDRLKKSYSSLNKYYEEFNALNSRMMKNEKKLGQIYSHNAPRHWLSGVRYKQNLREPQMGYNYWNLEKT
-509 SSVKKTSAEVDALQ
+509 SSNRHWRHVGGRRGDYPVYDNAYLEDKDIKEGLAINKRTLEEELKYINELERELAELKQQKESLMSSSTGADKLVYELEAPIRKIRELKREMNTLFKKNISEYKGIPKTFKDVSLENGFLADEKESEKMKARFKEMFEELNVA
-523 RRINKIKLDKN
+523 RNKIKETL
-534 FTKDF
+534 TKLVNDYGMSMKEISSLTGGLF
-539 YSAVRSAEGG
+539 DPKILTEGLSEAVVGI
-549 NGVELKPIYD
+549 KPT
-559 NLKKDYKDLVKNK
+559 LKDL
-572 AEFERLF
+572 
-579 SNAVRRTNTRLYP
+579 
-592 SRDPDK
+592 
-598 HTNIGGRNFGYIDRK
+598 
-613 ALISLDEF
+613 
-621 NKLMDKADEKVK
+621 
-633 LLNNDAEKTPTAI
+633 
-646 ERSVEKLREAHSKW
+646 
-660 DELRN
+660 
-665 KMNSLKSKG
+665 
-674 ASESEIEKATAE
+674 
-686 YEKQRKV
+686 EKQIMDTKRKIS
-693 VNELT
+693 
-698 TAHNKLLTSQREEK
+698 K
-712 EQLTD
+712 
-717 LDKEIKNA
+717 I
-725 VKSSEQLDEPFDQ
+725 Q
-738 ATSSAKKTGAEVDKL
+738 ADA
-753 KQKFRNIYNPI
+753 
-764 TNRQGLAT
+764 
-772 IFDNK
+772 
-777 AQAELDKH
+777 
-785 NDFFNKTQ
+785 
-793 DRIMKL
+793 M
-799 KEEMTEVSGLLT
+799 
-811 DLQIKQR
+811 
-818 KAQEGLDKYG
+818 
-828 DGNRWSKKWK
+828 
-838 EDLKIIPPEI
+838 
-848 DKVRAKYE
+848 
-856 SLENEVERLENEI
+856 
-869 TKSGENYKKITD
+869 
-881 PLWKSVGSLQK
+881 K
-892 ESKKLG
+892 ESKKLTQKAIESNRKSSRDFLPRRKDG
-898 KMISEPIKKGT
+898 SYYNNDRVKRELEYMQDDQRYAENYKLEEFLKLQAELESLEREFETLSKEKNKFFNDNSYTTSGLKSNIELIKSDLKRAKIDLRSAVRDVRYDRGQASEYEGNSYWHESYMKDVEKGM
-909 SEATKEISEFDKKV
+909 KKV
-923 AEQMVG
+923 KALRDTYRSIKTELQGLESQYDILKNKQNSAWRVEQLEPLIQMMTKVATSTDKTVESVREMDSEMSNLSFDDKLKMQFDG
-929 LNDMLVESGTFTVE
+929 LNQMLVETGQMSVE
-943 QAEKVNQRIAKSI
+943 QARMFGTEIIHSLDNVGKKANEITKNIRGRMNIFYKNFGGKSGKWFTEQSPYGQA
-956 NSTVHQIREGIS
+956 STRWIHEQLSTTRDFFKGFT
-968 KAQGYIKNLSAGS
+968 QGFA
-981 SGLFDEASRRS
+981 
-992 KLKREVASLNGLIEE
+992 KLKKEQSESVTWMNELHVKMNELKYSSRDFINTQAFKEAKAGAEE
-1007 RNRLN
+1007 YIRTL
-1012 AMWRGMQGSSDN
+1012 D
-1024 PFTAKGMSKA
+1024 KVKA
-1034 KLEKQ
+1034 RMNLTNK
-1039 YKQQFNQFGAGF
+1039 YKPQFNQYSAGF

-1058 KDIQK
+1058 KDIQL

-1068 RTMRDVSAS
+1068 RVTREVSAS

-1091 FSKAV
+1091 FSQAV
-1096 QTSTMEAEN
+1096 QKSITKAREEMQLLN
-1105 RLKRL
+1105 
-1110 TQVFSTMNT
+1110 
-1119 TSFRNDVGIGQLFS
+1119 TSFRKAG
-1133 GTGQSQAVKNME
+1133 NM
-1145 RILAQQSKYTKM
+1145 
-1157 GNATGVGFAGSNQF
+1157 TGVGFAGTNQF
-1171 QNLNR
+1171 QQINR
-1176 NIQEYNRL
+1176 SMQEYNRL
-1184 SNVANLNTQ
+1184 SNLANLNTN

-1202 GQYTEKASSNVRS
+1202 GQYTQKAESNVRS
-1215 LGGVLRSLR
+1215 FGGVLRSLR

-1265 GSKEIASFNKSLDN
+1265 GSKEIANFNKSLDN

-1304 MSTDEMNQVMRVAPM
+1304 MSTDEMNQVMKVAPM

-1534 AEELANSLGMN
+1534 AEELANKLGMN

-1621 VSEEGMIVAMNEKI
+1621 VSEEGMIVAMNQKI
-1635 AESFPYISSLVS
+1635 AQSFPYISSLVS
-1647 ETLATIGLESATAS
+1647 ETLATLGLESATAS

-1685 SFLDLQKSYETLAD
+1685 SFLDLQKSYETLSD
-1699 TFENGQQRINE
+1699 TFENGQQRIDE

-1717 YQKTIDELGSKTNL
+1717 YQKTIDELGNKTNL
-1731 TAQEEA
+1731 TTQEEA

-1742 RDGLTYTTEALE
+1742 RDGLTYTTDALE

-1791 LEKQTGKKETI
+1791 LEKQTGKKYTI

-1920 LSQSFDDA
+1920 LSQSFNDA

-1950 SVGGDFDPFA
+1950 SVDGDFDPFA

-1966 GDANA
+1966 SGTND
-1971 WLDSIMP
+1971 WLSSIMP
-1978 DISVDGIKQ
+1978 DISVDSIKQ

-2009 GGENKQGGQGGTPT
+2009 GGGENKQGGQGGTPT

-2044 FNSGFREALGGIPN
+2044 FNSGFRGALGGIPN

-2078 VTSVKQGLQNL
+2078 VTSIKQGLHNL
-2089 KSTVQQKFNEG
+2089 KGSVEQKFHEG
-2100 TNSIRTIG
+2100 ANTIKNIG
-2108 NSWKTNAHNTAK
+2108 KTWGTNAHNTAK
-2120 GVYDKIKSGLGNPAK
+2120 GVYDKIKSGIGDPARK
-2135 IVREKLNEVTQA
+2135 VKEKLNEVTTA
-2147 INSIRSVWGKAI
+2147 IKNIKAKWSKAI
-2159 NNAVSVFN
+2159 KDAVSVFN
-2167 VDIPFFNG
+2167 VNIPSLNG
-2175 GIFGRV
+2175 GWFGA
-2181 YGYGG
+2181 YGYRR
-2186 SSSKPRKSR
+2186 SASKPRNSR
-2195 VRLNAN
+2195 VRLNA
-2201 APVYGGGSNV
+2201 PVYGGSSV

-2221 TKQGF
+2221 TNQGF

-2244 TWDSGKANCYDGAS
+2244 TWDSGKANCFDGAS

-2320 KGASTEENKKE
+2320 KGASTEETKKE

-2349 DLDNHIKQTTEKT
+2349 DLDNHIKQTTERT

>member
-11 IDTESFEK
+11 IDTEAFEK

-28 DKFKKDLDSLG
+28 DNFKKDLESLG
-39 SLAKEIGFPELDK
+39 NIAKEMGFPELNK

-57 NKQLDNVVVDFEKV
+57 NKQLDNVEADFGEIDKSA
-71 DNSVD
+71 DNVT
-76 GVVESVGDLKK
+76 ESVKKLKK
-87 ETDNATNNVKN
+87 ETKGAKDN
-98 LKNEIKQVAEEGN
+98 IK
-111 KVDESFEKTTKRID
+111 T
-125 ELKSNLKSAYNEMK
+125 
-139 NLRNEQNKI
+139 
-148 GERYS
+148 
-153 KALKKNGEQF
+153 
-163 TFAYDFY
+163 
-170 KKGDQARYEKEME
+170 
-183 KYHKQEAELNKKFN
+183 
-197 PLFQEVNDKIKRN
+197 
-210 REEIEKYKSEI
+210 
-221 DRLEESLERVPNS
+221 
-234 FDKITEASKNAGQS
+234 
-248 VRDGLLKELQ
+248 
-258 KSEEKLA
+258 
-265 SLYKNFEK
+265 
-273 ATEKVRSRP
+273 
-282 LLAHET
+282 
-288 SDDRIRKGIDESP
+288 
-301 KLKELNDEIKRQKW
+301 
-315 YIEDL
+315 
-320 LKEWDKLGEPSTE
+320 
-333 LDKKISKIEKWTAG
+333 
-347 IKEAEVELARL
+347 
-358 RTSAEN
+358 
-364 PERFYRDNQSGY
+364 
-376 YAKKEL
+376 
-382 DSVMETL
+382 
-389 SKYDKP
+389 
-395 MEKINTRMKEL
+395 
-406 KAEFSQ
+406 
-412 LLDVPQVADRNFER
+412 
-426 IRVVEEEID
+426 
-435 RLYQRAD
+435 
-442 KRQAKISK
+442 
-450 EVRDHLNSISTEA
+450 
-463 KESAKG
+463 
-469 VDNVTKSAEKLERE
+469 
-483 TKQVADAGKKA
+483 
-494 GESAKELDEYFDQAT
+494 LDEYFDQAST
-509 SSVKKTSAEVDALQ
+509 SAKKLTAETKKAKVDTLANDVKKVGTSFTEMDKTVSSSMTNLNNRIDEVDARLKKSYSSLNKYYEEFNALNSRMMKNEKKLGQ
-523 RRINKIKLDKN
+523 IYSHNAPRHWLSGVRYKQNLREPQMGYNYWNLEKTSSNRHWRHVGGRRGDYPVYDNAYLEDKDIKEGLAINKRTLEEELKYINELERELAELKQQKESLMSSSTGADKLVYELEAPIRKIRELKREMNTLFKKNISEYKGIPKTFKDVSLENGFLADEKESEKMKARFKEMFEELNVARNKIKETL
-534 FTKDF
+534 TKLVNDYGMSMKEISSLTGGLF
-539 YSAVRSAEGG
+539 DPKILTEGLSEAVVGI
-549 NGVELKPIYD
+549 KPT
-559 NLKKDYKDLVKNK
+559 LKDL
-572 AEFERLF
+572 
-579 SNAVRRTNTRLYP
+579 
-592 SRDPDK
+592 
-598 HTNIGGRNFGYIDRK
+598 
-613 ALISLDEF
+613 
-621 NKLMDKADEKVK
+621 
-633 LLNNDAEKTPTAI
+633 
-646 ERSVEKLREAHSKW
+646 
-660 DELRN
+660 
-665 KMNSLKSKG
+665 
-674 ASESEIEKATAE
+674 
-686 YEKQRKV
+686 EKQIMDTKRKIS
-693 VNELT
+693 
-698 TAHNKLLTSQREEK
+698 K
-712 EQLTD
+712 
-717 LDKEIKNA
+717 I
-725 VKSSEQLDEPFDQ
+725 Q
-738 ATSSAKKTGAEVDKL
+738 ADA
-753 KQKFRNIYNPI
+753 
-764 TNRQGLAT
+764 
-772 IFDNK
+772 
-777 AQAELDKH
+777 
-785 NDFFNKTQ
+785 
-793 DRIMKL
+793 M
-799 KEEMTEVSGLLT
+799 
-811 DLQIKQR
+811 
-818 KAQEGLDKYG
+818 
-828 DGNRWSKKWK
+828 
-838 EDLKIIPPEI
+838 
-848 DKVRAKYE
+848 
-856 SLENEVERLENEI
+856 
-869 TKSGENYKKITD
+869 
-881 PLWKSVGSLQK
+881 K
-892 ESKKLG
+892 ESKKLTQKAIESNRKSSRDFLPRRKDG
-898 KMISEPIKKGT
+898 SYYNNDRVKRELEYMQDDQRYAENYKLEEFLKLQAELESLEREFETLSKEKNKFFNDNSYTTSGLKSNIELIKSDLKRAKIDLRSAVRDVRYDRGQASEYEGNSYWHESYMKDVEKGM
-909 SEATKEISEFDKKV
+909 KKV
-923 AEQMVG
+923 KALRDTYRSIKTELQGLESQYDILKNKQNSAWRVEQLEPLIQMMTKVATSTDKTVESVREMDSEMSNLSFDDKLKMQFDG
-929 LNDMLVESGTFTVE
+929 LNQMLVETGQMSVE
-943 QAEKVNQRIAKSI
+943 QARMFGTEIIHSLDNVGKKANEITKNIRGRMNIFYKNFGGKSGKWFTEQSPYGQA
-956 NSTVHQIREGIS
+956 STRWIHEQLSTTRDFFKGFT
-968 KAQGYIKNLSAGS
+968 QGFA
-981 SGLFDEASRRS
+981 
-992 KLKREVASLNGLIEE
+992 KLKKEQSESVTWMNELHVKMNELKYSSRDFINTQAFKEAKAGAEE
-1007 RNRLN
+1007 YIRTL
-1012 AMWRGMQGSSDN
+1012 D
-1024 PFTAKGMSKA
+1024 KVKA
-1034 KLEKQ
+1034 RMNLTNK
-1039 YKQQFNQFGAGF
+1039 YKPQFNQYSAGF

-1058 KDIQK
+1058 KDIQL

-1068 RTMRDVSAS
+1068 RVTREVSAS

-1091 FSKAV
+1091 FSQAV
-1096 QTSTMEAEN
+1096 QKSITKAREEMQLLN
-1105 RLKRL
+1105 
-1110 TQVFSTMNT
+1110 
-1119 TSFRNDVGIGQLFS
+1119 TSFRKAG
-1133 GTGQSQAVKNME
+1133 NM
-1145 RILAQQSKYTKM
+1145 
-1157 GNATGVGFAGSNQF
+1157 TGVGFAGTNQF
-1171 QNLNR
+1171 QQINR
-1176 NIQEYNRL
+1176 SMQEYNRL
-1184 SNVANLNTQ
+1184 SNLANLNTN

-1202 GQYTEKASSNVRS
+1202 GQYTQKAESNVRS
-1215 LGGVLRSLR
+1215 FGGVLRSLR

-1265 GSKEIASFNKSLDN
+1265 GSKEIANFNKSLDN

-1304 MSTDEMNQVMRVAPM
+1304 MSTDEMNQVMKVAPM

-1534 AEELANSLGMN
+1534 AEELANKLGMN

-1621 VSEEGMIVAMNEKI
+1621 VSEEGMIVAMNQKI
-1635 AESFPYISSLVS
+1635 AQSFPYISSLVS
-1647 ETLATIGLESATAS
+1647 ETLATLGLESATAS

-1685 SFLDLQKSYETLAD
+1685 SFLDLQKSYETLSD
-1699 TFENGQQRINE
+1699 TFENGQQRIDE

-1717 YQKTIDELGSKTNL
+1717 YQKTIDELGNKTNL
-1731 TAQEEA
+1731 TTQEEA

-1742 RDGLTYTTEALE
+1742 RDGLTYTTDALE

-1791 LEKQTGKKETI
+1791 LEKQTGKKYTI

-1920 LSQSFDDA
+1920 LSQSFNDA

-1950 SVGGDFDPFA
+1950 SVDGDFDPFA

-1966 GDANA
+1966 SGTND
-1971 WLDSIMP
+1971 WLSSIMP
-1978 DISVDGIKQ
+1978 DISVDSIKQ

-2009 GGENKQGGQGGTPT
+2009 GGGENKQGGQGGTPT

-2044 FNSGFREALGGIPN
+2044 FNSGFRGALGGIPN

-2078 VTSVKQGLQNL
+2078 VTSIKQGLHNL
-2089 KSTVQQKFNEG
+2089 KGSVEQKFHEG
-2100 TNSIRTIG
+2100 ANTIKNIG
-2108 NSWKTNAHNTAK
+2108 KTWGTNAHNTAK
-2120 GVYDKIKSGLGNPAK
+2120 GVYDKIKSGIGDPARK
-2135 IVREKLNEVTQA
+2135 VKEKLNEVTTA
-2147 INSIRSVWGKAI
+2147 IKNIKAKWSKAI
-2159 NNAVSVFN
+2159 KDAVSVFN
-2167 VDIPFFNG
+2167 VNIPSLNG
-2175 GIFGRV
+2175 GWFGA
-2181 YGYGG
+2181 YGYRR
-2186 SSSKPRKSR
+2186 SASKPRNSR
-2195 VRLNAN
+2195 VRLNA
-2201 APVYGGGSNV
+2201 PVYGGSSV

-2221 TKQGF
+2221 TNQGF

-2244 TWDSGKANCYDGAS
+2244 TWDSGKANCFDGAS

-2320 KGASTEENKKE
+2320 KGASTEETKKE

-2349 DLDNHIKQTTEKT
+2349 DLDNHIKQTTERT